1 MLAASRGCPPPVILF
16 SVFRVLFNLTDA
28 MNDVQPVTRMMFA
41 SVCVGPI
48 PKPCRKGHP
57 LHKKADL
64 PATRCVLQS
73 PCFSHIIPPWFLLGL
88 SALVSYLSLSSPIHQ
103 SQAELQGGIHSQ
115 MLTTFEEA
123 EKKID
128 DLKETLSTWR
138 RVAYGTISQF
148 FCWRC
153 IHLRCLKET

>member
-28 MNDVQPVTRMMFA
+28 CDEV
-41 SVCVGPI
+41 VCVCLSWPNHN
-48 PKPCRKGHP
+48 PCRKGHP

-73 PCFSHIIPPWFLLGL
+73 PCFSHISPPWFLLGL
-88 SALVSYLSLSSPIHQ
+88 SALVSYLSLSSLIHQ